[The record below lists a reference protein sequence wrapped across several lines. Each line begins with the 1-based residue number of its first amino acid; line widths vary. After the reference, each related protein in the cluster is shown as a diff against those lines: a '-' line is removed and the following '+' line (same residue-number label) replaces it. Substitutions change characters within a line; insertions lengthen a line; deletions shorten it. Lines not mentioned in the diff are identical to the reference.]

1 MSADSGTSQS
11 MQQPSDVESGIDL
24 AAFDPAVRV
33 QDDFFKAINGRWLDE
48 FEIPADKAQYAS
60 FTALHDIAEE
70 QLHAIINELRAGV
83 DLSGASTGAPQDP
96 ATQVAIIYS
105 SFMDTDRLN
114 ELGVAAIDPLIAQID
129 VIETSDRLP
138 SLFGGF
144 DRQGIGTPI
153 GTFVHQDNKDAT
165 QYVLDVRQSGLG
177 LPDRDFYLDEKFAEI
192 LAGYT
197 DHVAAMWTLAGWGDS
212 ETAADVARRIVALE
226 SKIAQISW
234 DKVKNRDPEATYNKL
249 KLTQVDELA
258 PQIDMGAFLAAGNL
272 SSALETINVGQ
283 PDFLTA
289 LGGLLESEDLATW
302 RDYLKWSVLATFA
315 SVLNSEL
322 DEKNFA
328 FFGTV
333 LSGVPSQRERWKRGV
348 SLVESAVGEA
358 LGQIYVQRH
367 FPPENKARMVTLV
380 DNLIAAYGDAID
392 DLEWMTD
399 ETKQAAHEKLKT
411 FCPKIGY
418 PDTWLDYS
426 ALQLTPGELI
436 ANALA
441 ANRFEHDRNV
451 AKLGGPVDRD
461 EWFMPPQMVN
471 AYYNP
476 EMNEIVFPAAILQ
489 PPFFTMTADDA
500 VNYGAI
506 GAVIGHEIS
515 HGFDDKGSQYDGEG
529 NLRNWWT
536 EADLEAFEARTKVLT
551 DQYAK
556 FEPIAGHNIN
566 GELTLGENIA
576 DVSGLAVALRAYRRS
591 LNGEEPPVID
601 GLTGEQRFFAGW
613 AQVWRAKTREQEE
626 IRRLAID
633 PHSPPEYRVLGVLV
647 NNDDFVAAFDVKPG
661 DGMWREPSERV
672 KIW

>member
-1 MSADSGTSQS
+1 VSIDSGIDQS
-11 MQQPSDVESGIDL
+11 DAGTPRGESGIDR
-24 AAFDPAVRV
+24 AAFDEAVRP
-33 QDDFFKAINGRWLDE
+33 QDDFFRAINGGWLQE

-70 QLHAIINELRAGV
+70 QLHAIINELREGV
-83 DLSGASTGAPQDP
+83 DLSGATTATPQDP

-105 SFMDTDRLN
+105 SFMDTERLN
-114 ELGVAAIDPLIAQID
+114 ERGVSAIAPLIAQI
-129 VIETSDRLP
+129 EALESAGELP
-138 SLFGGF
+138 ALLGSF
-144 DRQGIGTPI
+144 DRQGISTPV

-165 QYVLDVRQSGLG
+165 QYVLDIRQSGLG

-192 LAGYT
+192 LSGYRT
-197 DHVAAMWTLAGWGDS
+197 HVAAMWKLAGWGD
-212 ETAADVARRIVALE
+212 EATAADVADRIVALE
-226 SKIAQISW
+226 TKIAQASW

-249 KLTQVDELA
+249 TLGEVDALA
-258 PQIDMGAFLAAGNL
+258 PQLRIAEFLTAGNVTE
-272 SSALETINVGQ
+272 APATINVGQ
-283 PDFLTA
+283 PDYFTA
-289 LGGLLESEDLATW
+289 AGELFAGEELATW
-302 RDYLKWSVLATFA
+302 QDYLKWSVLASFA
-315 SVLNSEL
+315 SVLNKEL
-322 DEKNFA
+322 DELNFS

-358 LGQIYVQRH
+358 LGQIYVERH

-380 DNLIAAYGDAID
+380 DNLIAAYADAID
-392 DLEWMTD
+392 DLEWMTAQ
-399 ETKQAAHEKLKT
+399 TKQAAHEKLRT
-411 FCPKIGY
+411 FRPKIGY
-418 PDTWLDYS
+418 PDRWLDYS
-426 ALQLTPGELI
+426 ALVLTPGELVE
-436 ANALA
+436 NVLA
-441 ANRFEHDRNV
+441 SNRFEHDRNI

-489 PPFFTMTADDA
+489 PPFFTMSADDA

-536 EADLEAFEARTKVLT
+536 EADLEAFEARTKALT
-551 DQYAK
+551 DQYAAY
-556 FEPIAGHNIN
+556 EPIPGHNLN

-576 DVSGLAVALRAYRRS
+576 DVSGLAVALRAYRHS
-591 LNGEEPPVID
+591 LGGAEAPVID
-601 GLTGEQRFFAGW
+601 GMTGEQRFFAGW

-626 IRRLAID
+626 IRRIAID

-661 DGMWREPSERV
+661 DGMWREPAERV